1 MLKFVFKYL
10 LRKKV
15 NYKICFISLLSS
27 FVLVALFFVHFNID
41 DIEKKMMDESLS
53 SNYFVSFSNEKKSY
67 DFGEIDFINEV
78 LEFSNYSIGLSSYNV
93 NFNGREFKNKMMKI
107 FASRF
112 DYSKGKF
119 FSQNELKEYE
129 RKNHSNP
136 IIMGRYPQNMDEMMV
151 TESFFKVLDLNPEVD
166 RELSVEIPFGP
177 YQGEAWISRIKIVG
191 VISDDIFELDS
202 YSELKEDFIPSLFFL
217 SSELEDKVYIVNRYS
232 TEAFMDDFIN
242 IEERLGKLNELF
254 GEKTFSFGNETKMI
268 LFDSINRYGSL
279 ISFLMTFIG
288 IILIFGFFLLDTL
301 LIYFDIKENKRK
313 YFVYYSSGLT
323 KKQCFMIV
331 AINYCLVSLIGLILG
346 CLIFGLLFI
355 ILKGN
360 IPYLSLMDINLK
372 VIFSAIM
379 SFSLISGLVLLFTGL
394 IYRRQEIS
402 TKNC

>member
-1 MLKFVFKYL
+1 
-10 LRKKV
+10 
-15 NYKICFISLLSS
+15 
-27 FVLVALFFVHFNID
+27 
-41 DIEKKMMDESLS
+41 
-53 SNYFVSFSNEKKSY
+53 
-67 DFGEIDFINEV
+67 
-78 LEFSNYSIGLSSYNV
+78 
-93 NFNGREFKNKMMKI
+93 
-107 FASRF
+107 
-112 DYSKGKF
+112 
-119 FSQNELKEYE
+119 
-129 RKNHSNP
+129 
-136 IIMGRYPQNMDEMMV
+136 
-151 TESFFKVLDLNPEVD
+151 
-166 RELSVEIPFGP
+166 
-177 YQGEAWISRIKIVG
+177 
-191 VISDDIFELDS
+191 
-202 YSELKEDFIPSLFFL
+202 
-217 SSELEDKVYIVNRYS
+217 
-232 TEAFMDDFIN
+232 MDDFIN

-254 GEKTFSFGNETKMI
+254 GEKAFSFGNETKMI